1 MIMLLMVFGIS
12 CQQQGET
19 SVSNQKETDIEVKVA
34 ALLHQM
40 TIEEKVGQMT
50 QVTLDVLTQGKD
62 AYSSY
67 EPIVL
72 DTAKLR
78 EAFEVYQIG
87 SVLNTANNRARST
100 AFWNSLV
107 KQVQDYAISHSRLNI
122 PVIYGLDMIH
132 GASYVEK
139 STLFPQEIG
148 MAATWNPELIKHAG
162 EITAYETRATGVAWT
177 FSPVLDLGVDPRWPR
192 MWETFGEDPYLAS
205 IMGHNLIKGLQGDD
219 NSLSDPN
226 RIASCL
232 KHFLGYSQTVSGKD
246 RSPAWIPEIMLREY
260 HVPPFKAGVDAG
272 AMTVMVNSGEING
285 IPTHVNKALLTDLL
299 KEEWK
304 FKGFIVT
311 DWSDIE
317 YLYTRHKV
325 AESHKEAVKMAIN
338 AGIDMSMVPYNFEF
352 AKYLVE
358 LVNAGEVPME
368 RIDDAV
374 TRILRVKFLLGLF
387 DKPYTKLED
396 YPDFGSEKFAESA
409 RKTALESV
417 TLLKNQ
423 DNMLP
428 LAKNLR
434 ILVGGPA
441 ANSMRALNGGW
452 SYSWQGELADEFT
465 EQYQT
470 IYEAIRDNASNP
482 DQVQLFEGI
491 TYAATNDYRD
501 EIVGDLNLFARKAA
515 QSDVVVLCIGEN
527 SYTEKPGDLE
537 DLYLSENQQELVKLA
552 AKTGK
557 PVVLVLV
564 EGRPRVISKIEP
576 VASAI
581 LHAYLTSNYGGEAVA
596 KILFGIENPSGKLPY
611 AYPRFPNSL
620 EPYYH
625 KHAEELEI
633 AGSPTGTQYNP
644 QYPFGYG
651 LSYAQFEY
659 SGLKTDKT
667 NYLPGE
673 TIKVEVSIRN
683 TSAIAGK
690 EVIQL
695 YISDKVASVT
705 PSVKRL
711 RAFNKTMLLPG
722 ENKLITFEVP
732 VNALA
737 FVGTDNQWLVE
748 KGAFQLHLGTLQTN
762 IQVDQT
768 NVVSPP
774 AL

>member
-1 MIMLLMVFGIS
+1 MVFGIS

>member
-72 DTAKLR
+72 DTVKLR

-107 KQVQDYAISHSRLNI
+107 QQVQDYAISHSRLNI

-132 GASYVEK
+132 GASYVDK

-162 EITAYETRATGVAWT
+162 EITAYETRAAGVAWT

-205 IMGHNLIKGLQGDD
+205 VMGHNLIKGLQGDD

-232 KHFLGYSQTVSGKD
+232 KHFLGYSQTISGKD

-285 IPTHVNKALLTDLL
+285 IPTHVNKALLTGLL
-299 KEEWK
+299 KDEWK

-325 AESHKEAVKMAIN
+325 AESQKEAVKMAIN

-352 AKYLVE
+352 AKHLVE
-358 LVNAGEVPME
+358 LVKAGEVPME

-374 TRILRVKFLLGLF
+374 TRILRVKYLLGLF

-452 SYSWQGELADEFT
+452 SYSWQGELADEFAG
-465 EQYQT
+465 QYQT

-501 EIVGDLNLFARKAA
+501 EIVGDLNLFTRKAA

-537 DLYLSENQQELVKLA
+537 DLYLSENQQELVKVA

-576 VASAI
+576 LSSAI

-659 SGLKTDKT
+659 SGLKTDKI

-748 KGAFQLHLGTLQTN
+748 KGEFHLNVGTLQTN